1 MALSCGVKHLA
12 RDEGR
17 PAHEVLYDFV
27 QRHFEEGRP
36 RGNSDRILQTC
47 RPPIYFQ
54 HAGMSNHSPPGS
66 AANKLRTGHS
76 MTIVGLE
83 LHTNGSR
90 SLLVFDPSYSPCPG
104 IRDLVGVTKIGSK
117 ANMHALLRL
126 HRRGDN
132 YLYKYREFE
141 LLT

>member
-1 MALSCGVKHLA
+1 
-12 RDEGR
+12 
-17 PAHEVLYDFV
+17 
-27 QRHFEEGRP
+27 
-36 RGNSDRILQTC
+36 
-47 RPPIYFQ
+47 
-54 HAGMSNHSPPGS
+54 
-66 AANKLRTGHS
+66 

-117 ANMHALLRL
+117 VNVHALLKL

-132 YLYKYREFE
+132 YLFKYREFE
-141 LLT
+141 LLTYVRCFPKSLRIVFSFFFF